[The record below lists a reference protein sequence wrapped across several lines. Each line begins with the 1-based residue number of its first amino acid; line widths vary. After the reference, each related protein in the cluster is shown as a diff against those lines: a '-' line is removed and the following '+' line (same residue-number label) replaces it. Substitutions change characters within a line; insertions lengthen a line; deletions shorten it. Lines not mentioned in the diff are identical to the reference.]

1 MRRGS
6 RDRNRCHRRGN
17 PVLAVDHGD
26 RPVVHNRVVDR
37 LGGMAGS
44 RKDHAVLETRGR
56 PSERRDEA
64 PLVAS

>member
-1 MRRGS
+1 MRRGC
-6 RDRNRCHRRGN
+6 RDGKGCHRRGN
-17 PVLAVDHGD
+17 PVLAVDHSD

-44 RKDHAVLETRGR
+44 RKDHAVLETRSR
-56 PSERRDEA
+56 SSEGRDEA